1 MHLGWAMR
9 TAFPT
14 RWYPMLQVQQTM
26 LWKITAPRCC
36 YIISNALDMN
46 RYRRFLE
53 VCHSRLDQC
62 VVPAEGKGMAGSQEG
77 TRGLEGSEGV
87 LICLWQKRQT
97 CAVVQVGGWASVK
110 VRMQGISL
118 VVQWL
123 RPHMPNAE
131 VPGLIPGQEIRFH
144 LPQWKIPHPAR
155 KTEDA
160 TCCNK
165 TQCSQIN
172 KNKYTKR
179 KKAWMW
185 LEMISL

>member
-46 RYRRFLE
+46 R
-53 VCHSRLDQC
+53 
-62 VVPAEGKGMAGSQEG
+62 
-77 TRGLEGSEGV
+77 
-87 LICLWQKRQT
+87 KRQT

-123 RPHMPNAE
+123 RPHTPNAE